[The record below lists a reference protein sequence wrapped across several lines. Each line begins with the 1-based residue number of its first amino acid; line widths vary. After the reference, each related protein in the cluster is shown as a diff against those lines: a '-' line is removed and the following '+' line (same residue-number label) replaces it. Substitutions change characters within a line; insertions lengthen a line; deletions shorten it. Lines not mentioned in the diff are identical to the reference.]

1 MKKSNEEEKEAAL
14 NVADLPFESWTKQK
28 GETSLALSAFCA
40 YRDFGAERNIIKVLL
55 SFEKDEK
62 EARRKY
68 RTWRNWSVQNHWKKR
83 AADYDKYIDNM
94 RLSERRKMIEGREEV
109 HRQITEKMLTLVN
122 KKLDTMAPGELK
134 QANVTDW
141 VKTAVQTEREVLG
154 ISKEEDGEKNGQ
166 PEIHFDS
173 DFEGL

>member
-1 MKKSNEEEKEAAL
+1 MKEEKGEVL
-14 NVADLPFESWTKQK
+14 NPADFTFETWTRQK
-28 GETSLALSAFCA
+28 GETALAYGAFCA
-40 YRDFGAERNIIKVLL
+40 FRDFGAERNIIKVIL
-55 SFEKDEK
+55 SIEGDER

-68 RTWRNWSVQNHWKKR
+68 RTWRNWSVANCWKKR

-94 RLSERRKMIEGREEV
+94 RLAERRKMIEGREEA
-109 HRQITEKMLTLVN
+109 HRQITEKMLNIVN
-122 KKLDTMAPGELK
+122 KKLDTMAAEELT

-154 ISKEEDGEKNGQ
+154 VSKEDDGVKNGQ
-166 PEIHFDS
+166 PEIKFDS